1 MDPSYGPA
9 PSLKRNNCSPR
20 GGTDPGILS
29 YLASA
34 LGLPELF
41 FARLGCAGQAG
52 GRTRSLLSLVS
63 LSLLLSPEMTEEPGR
78 KL

>member
-1 MDPSYGPA
+1 MDPAYGPA
-9 PSLKRNNCSPR
+9 AFLKRNTCSPR

-52 GRTRSLLSLVS
+52 GRTRSLLSLAS
-63 LSLLLSPEMTEEPGR
+63 LSLCFAR
-78 KL
+78 K